1 MRSGAGYKRH
11 QTSAYCDDCDDGIR
25 GHDPLPSSVAGASRP
40 SAGVRSSPHS
50 HPKTLPSCPH
60 SERGPS
66 STVLS
71 PHSSHTR
78 MTCLDV
84 SVTSNPLLYPVGH
97 DRSCRSGRRRPSEPL
112 RATRPSS
119 TSPSV
124 PAGGASRQ
132 GGVASTCRSA
142 RTLPRAEARV
152 HLYLNL
158 SLYLLS
164 TCERRLLLSRKRV
177 DLKGG
182 SKLEDILRRVPR

>member
-25 GHDPLPSSVAGASRP
+25 GHDSLPSSVAGASRP

-60 SERGPS
+60 PERGPS

-84 SVTSNPLLYPVGH
+84 SVTSNPSFIL
-97 DRSCRSGRRRPSEPL
+97 S
-112 RATRPSS
+112 AT
-119 TSPSV
+119 TD
-124 PAGGASRQ
+124 PAGLE
-132 GGVASTCRSA
+132 GGDLPNPSGPPDPVAQA
-142 RTLPRAEARV
+142 RA
-152 HLYLNL
+152 
-158 SLYLLS
+158 YLLEALPDKVEWPQPAGQLEL
-164 TCERRLLLSRKRV
+164 CLEP
-177 DLKGG
+177 
-182 SKLEDILRRVPR
+182 KLAYICTSI